1 LNEISGNKPVP
12 KRDHEGR
19 RKNQKSQALAQVLKL
34 MSDDSSLLIFKTI
47 FLASGDSSD
56 TLRAQVKLTRKQ
68 YYSRIS
74 RLTKVGLVNRQKGRY
89 YLTTF
94 GKVVYY
100 AQSLVSIAVKNNWKL
115 KAIDSL
121 GVANDYNMP
130 DEERKKIID
139 QIISDQQIKEI
150 LLLPGF

>member
-1 LNEISGNKPVP
+1 LNAISGNKPLP
-12 KRDHEGR
+12 KRDHDRAG
-19 RKNQKSQALAQVLKL
+19 KPQKAQALAQVLKL
-34 MSDDSSLLIFKTI
+34 MSDDRSLLILKTI

-56 TLRAQVKLTRKQ
+56 ILRTQVKLTRKQ

-74 RLTKVGLVNRQKGRY
+74 RLTKAGLVNRQKGRY

-100 AQSLVSIAVKNNWKL
+100 AQRLVAIAVKNNWKL

-121 GVANDYNMP
+121 GMANDYNMP